1 MGLGRQDFSGKKLS
15 PQEADAVIADLKKY
29 LLDIADRWLI
39 KGRFHTDMG
48 NGTLPMEAIK
58 IFWQN
63 WYGFVAEINN
73 FHGVAYQRHLPFF
86 KRHPELQ
93 KHFAAHVADEMIHP
107 KPPGHIQIVLEQGR
121 NFGLTDDEM
130 VEYEMLAECR
140 AFLEYYRG
148 VLYEGTMVE
157 WWASFCVEEA
167 VGHWARFFGG
177 ALRKVY
183 KIPEEKIVYFRV
195 HAKADLEEHDGIMA
209 HADLDWMVLKKML
222 DRRQG
227 RDPARIQSW
236 NIACAWARPISPGSS
251 KVCTSRLKRKGS
263 TKNKHGRA

>member
-1 MGLGRQDFSGKKLS
+1 MAGLGRQDFSGKKLS
-15 PQEADAVIADLKKY
+15 PAEADAVIADLKSY
-29 LLDIADRWLI
+29 LMDIADRWLL
-39 KGRFHTDMG
+39 KGRFHSDMG

-58 IFWQN
+58 VFWQN
-63 WYGFVAEINN
+63 WHGFVAEINN

-107 KPPGHIQIVLEQGR
+107 TPPGHIQIVLEQGR
-121 NFGLTDDEM
+121 NFGLTDKEM
-130 VEYEMLAECR
+130 IEYEMLAECR

-177 ALRKVY
+177 ALRKNY
-183 KIPEEKIVYFRV
+183 NLPEDKIVYFRV
-195 HAKADLEEHDGIMA
+195 HAKADLEEHDGVMA
-209 HADLDWMVLKKML
+209 HADLDWMVLKKLLEEGKAETRPGFNLEYCLRM
-222 DRRQG
+222 G
-227 RDPARIQSW
+227 TAYF
-236 NIACAWARPISPGSS
+236 AWFFEGVYQFI
-251 KVCTSRLKRKGS
+251 
-263 TKNKHGRA
+263 NKEGLYKA

>member
-1 MGLGRQDFSGKKLS
+1 MGLGRQDFSGKKLA

-29 LLDIADRWLI
+29 LLEIADKWLI

-73 FHGVAYQRHLPFF
+73 FHGVAYQRQQPFF
-86 KRHPELQ
+86 KRHPELL

-107 KPPGHIQIVLEQGR
+107 KPPGHIQIVLEQGHH
-121 NFGLTDDEM
+121 FDLEDAEM
-130 VEYEMLAECR
+130 IEYEMLAECR

-148 VLYEGTMVE
+148 VLYEGTISE

-167 VGHWARFFGG
+167 VGHWARFFGT
-177 ALRKVY
+177 ALRKSY
-183 KIPEEKIVYFRV
+183 QFPEEKIVYFRV
-195 HAKADLEEHDGIMA
+195 HAKADLEEHYG
-209 HADLDWMVLKKML
+209 
-222 DRRQG
+222 
-227 RDPARIQSW
+227 AR
-236 NIACAWARPISPGSS
+236 G
-251 KVCTSRLKRKGS
+251 SRLAGLKEPA
-263 TKNKHGRA
+263 HGR